1 VWLGPCFFSSS
12 MASWV
17 GRMTS
22 LILRRLASAPE
33 KAMSTSKTRPSESA
47 LVPFCGRLHR
57 IIDGLPVAH
66 KCRILPADSITAAI
80 DGDFERAVSLMAGA
94 AAKGPL
100 PEHSGVWMLR
110 RR

>member
-1 VWLGPCFFSSS
+1 
-12 MASWV
+12 MATV
-17 GRMTS
+17 P
-22 LILRRLASAPE
+22 PE
-33 KAMSTSKTRPSESA
+33 KARPPESA

-80 DGDFERAVSLMAGA
+80 DGDFEKAVSIMAQA

-100 PEHSGVWMLR
+100 AEHAGVWKVR

>member
-1 VWLGPCFFSSS
+1 MSNLP
-12 MASWV
+12 
-17 GRMTS
+17 
-22 LILRRLASAPE
+22 PE
-33 KAMSTSKTRPSESA
+33 KTRPPESA

-80 DGDFERAVSLMAGA
+80 NGDFKKAVSIMARA

-100 PEHSGVWMLR
+100 REHGGVWKLR